1 MKTNP
6 LLMALVAAG
15 LALPALAADK
25 APFTVQ
31 DLVKLNKLHS
41 AAVSNDGTK
50 LIYGLKKVTDDGSS
64 SDLYLLD
71 LSDKNAA
78 PKQLTSAPVQSTMW
92 PSAATTSKSIL
103 LPPVMAAANC
113 IACRWMVAKPRR
125 I

>member
-78 PKQLTSAPVQSTMW
+78 PKQLTSAPYRARCGLQQRRQAS
-92 PSAATTSKSIL
+92 L
-103 LPPVMAAANC
+103 FY
-113 IACRWMVAKPRR
+113 CRP
-125 I
+125 